1 MGFEHCLL
9 LHLYFLGVHSGAFV
23 FADKRHF
30 YINSPSE
37 YVSRETNKASQMR
50 GFIYWSLIGYLYVC
64 FVTFEVAIYQRH

>member
-23 FADKRHF
+23 FADKRHL
-30 YINSPSE
+30 YIDSPSE

-50 GFIYWSLIGYLYVC
+50 GFIYW
-64 FVTFEVAIYQRH
+64 